1 VDPFATHRRRSGQR
15 ILYTGLIE
23 AVNRILTL
31 RIATAVIIAALLA
44 GLLYFTP
51 RLAPVTA
58 KSFTLIWKNDALASG
73 ATLMTINQGDTLTLH
88 IQSDR
93 GGQIMIHGYEQ
104 ELTGHEQELTIDDGG
119 TTTVSFIADKSGRYM
134 VHLHRADQHIEIAQ
148 IDIQP
153 R

>member
-1 VDPFATHRRRSGQR
+1 M
-15 ILYTGLIE
+15 
-23 AVNRILTL
+23 NRILTL
-31 RIATAVIIAALLA
+31 RIATVAFIVALLA
-44 GLLYFTP
+44 GLLYITP
-51 RLAPVTA
+51 RLAPPTA
-58 KSFTLIWKNDALASG
+58 KSFTLVWKDDALVSG
-73 ATLMTINQGDTLTLH
+73 APLITINQGDLITLR

-104 ELTGHEQELTIDDGG
+104 ELTGHQKELSVDDGG
-119 TTTVSFIADKSGRYM
+119 TTTVSFVADKSGRYM